1 MLRLSLSSA
10 LLRASSPLRSSLPPS
25 SSARSRLSTLSP
37 SLLPRT
43 TVLLAPVAGALASS
57 AGLLTLA
64 FCDTFYDR
72 PSTPPPFVPDPL
84 PSSFSSSSSKDSSSR
99 LLRNL
104 RSLKIALLSLLR
116 ALHIFLRLSP
126 LAILAPLS
134 ALPLPSFLL
143 LDPSWSYFTYSLQSL
158 GPAFVKFAQ
167 WAATRRDLFPKDF
180 CDRLS
185 VLHSRARRH
194 SWPHTAK
201 TLSSSLGPAAA
212 ADLSL
217 SSSSRV
223 LGSGCVAQ
231 VYLGKKNGTN
241 VAVKVIH
248 PSVRRQIDQDLAL
261 MKLTASL
268 LSSLPV
274 KGIEWMALPEAV
286 DEFSNIMRNQI
297 DLRKEA
303 ANLRKFRKN
312 FGWNTDVDFPEP
324 LLESRDVLV
333 ESYSGGH
340 EIGAFFTADKAARK
354 ALARPLLRTFLKMV
368 FSHNFVHCDLH
379 PGNVL
384 VTRSEAGEFKLTV
397 IDAGIATE
405 LGEVDRENLRDL
417 FLAVV
422 TNEGE
427 RAGR

>member
-1 MLRLSLSSA
+1 
-10 LLRASSPLRSSLPPS
+10 
-25 SSARSRLSTLSP
+25 
-37 SLLPRT
+37 
-43 TVLLAPVAGALASS
+43 
-57 AGLLTLA
+57 
-64 FCDTFYDR
+64 
-72 PSTPPPFVPDPL
+72 
-84 PSSFSSSSSKDSSSR
+84 
-99 LLRNL
+99 
-104 RSLKIALLSLLR
+104 
-116 ALHIFLRLSP
+116 
-126 LAILAPLS
+126 
-134 ALPLPSFLL
+134 
-143 LDPSWSYFTYSLQSL
+143 
-158 GPAFVKFAQ
+158 
-167 WAATRRDLFPKDF
+167 
-180 CDRLS
+180 
-185 VLHSRARRH
+185 
-194 SWPHTAK
+194 
-201 TLSSSLGPAAA
+201 
-212 ADLSL
+212 
-217 SSSSRV
+217 
-223 LGSGCVAQ
+223 
-231 VYLGKKNGTN
+231 LGKKNGTN